1 MSASAQ
7 DVASNASNAAS
18 ATNEANTASVEGTLL
33 LEQSNQDAHL
43 LAKQLLNTLEI
54 SESLLASTDEIGSVL
69 DIIRNVADQTNL
81 LALNAAI
88 EAARAGDD
96 GRGFAVVAEEV
107 RNLAKRTQESV
118 EKIRGVITRLQ
129 DVSSGVQVA
138 IRGSNADARKNA
150 DHIAL
155 ALHSLTRISEAVSI
169 IRRMNAQIAAAAEEQ
184 SDVAEN
190 VNRNIAAIRDV
201 TETLTVQASDSVG
214 LSQKMNDLAALQAE
228 AMARFRT

>member
-1 MSASAQ
+1 M
-7 DVASNASNAAS
+7 
-18 ATNEANTASVEGTLL
+18 
-33 LEQSNQDAHL
+33 
-43 LAKQLLNTLEI
+43 
-54 SESLLASTDEIGSVL
+54 

-88 EAARAGDD
+88 EAARAGED

-107 RNLAKRTQESV
+107 RSLAKRTQESV

-129 DVSSGVQVA
+129 NVSSGLQVA

-150 DHIAL
+150 DQIAL

-169 IRRMNAQIAAAAEEQ
+169 FRRMNAQIAAAAEEQ